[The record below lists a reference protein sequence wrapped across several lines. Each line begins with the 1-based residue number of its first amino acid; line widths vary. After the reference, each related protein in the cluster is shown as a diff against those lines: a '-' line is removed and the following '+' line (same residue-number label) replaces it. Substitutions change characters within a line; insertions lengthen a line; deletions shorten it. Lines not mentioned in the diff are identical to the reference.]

1 MSREKPSKECP
12 ICVSNFNKSSC
23 KEVSCPYCLF
33 IICTGCVK
41 RRVLD
46 TLECM
51 NCKNMWNI
59 DFVRENTPKTWYEK
73 EYKDHRKKLLLER
86 ERMLLQSA
94 IPLLK
99 ERQVESKYKKEVSAI
114 DKQMAELERRK
125 RHLNAEKTYLINRVR
140 NADALGLD
148 LNNLSLEDI
157 DEKEL
162 TSVKKEEK
170 KEESFKFIKPCP
182 ANDCRGF
189 LSTAWKCEVCEIYVC
204 KDCHVI
210 KKSRNDDD
218 HKCNQD
224 DIKSAEFVMKDS
236 KPCPSCGT
244 RIHRID
250 GCNDMFCTNCKTC
263 FNYKTG
269 TVTKSN
275 TNPHYATWARNNNVN
290 PNETSNVNL
299 RNPCGVSQREI
310 ETRISII
317 LKRYKN
323 EFKNHSYLQIETFFE
338 LFSFLAHTSL
348 VEMPRFS
355 RLSRTIETSKLNLRV
370 KYLDKEINETEWKR
384 QILMREKKLEY
395 ENNMHQLYEILVT
408 VIRET
413 INKLS
418 TITSACEFID
428 TFEEIVK
435 IIDYFNTHSR
445 QISKNMSYSKYDL
458 LELEKIH
465 HYIIRLRKVPHAKIA
480 RTKKPKST
488 TSCSSTKKSESEDSE
503 EEDDSDYSE

>member
-1 MSREKPSKECP
+1 
-12 ICVSNFNKSSC
+12 
-23 KEVSCPYCLF
+23 
-33 IICTGCVK
+33 
-41 RRVLD
+41 
-46 TLECM
+46 
-51 NCKNMWNI
+51 
-59 DFVRENTPKTWYEK
+59 
-73 EYKDHRKKLLLER
+73 
-86 ERMLLQSA
+86 MLLQSA
-94 IPLLK
+94 IPLFK
-99 ERQVESKYKKEVSAI
+99 ERQVENKYKKEVSDI

-140 NADALGLD
+140 NANALGLD
-148 LNNLSLEDI
+148 LNNLSLDDI

-162 TSVKKEEK
+162 NNPSVKNEK

-218 HKCNQD
+218 HKCNED

-263 FNYKTG
+263 FNYKTRA
-269 TVTKSN
+269 VTKSN

-290 PNETSNVNL
+290 LDPNHGLNL
-299 RNPCGVSQREI
+299 RGDPCGVSQREL
-310 ETRISII
+310 EDRLKII
-317 LKRYKN
+317 LRKYQN
-323 EFKNHSYLQIETFFE
+323 EFKSHSHLQIGTFFE
-338 LFSFLAHTSL
+338 LFNFLAHTSL
-348 VEMPRFS
+348 IDIPRFA

-370 KYLDKEINETEWKR
+370 KYLDKEIDEKEWKR
-384 QILMREKKLEY
+384 QILMLEKKFEY

-418 TITSACEFID
+418 TITSASEFID
-428 TFEEIVK
+428 TFEEIVR
-435 IIDYFNTHSR
+435 IIDYFNTHSK
-445 QISKNMSYSKYDL
+445 QISKNMGYSKYDL
-458 LELEKIH
+458 IQIDKNSSSNF
-465 HYIIRLRKVPHAKIA
+465 IRTFKLPHSKVT
-480 RTKKPKST
+480 RTKKTT
-488 TSCSSTKKSESEDSE
+488 TSCSSTKKSESEDESE
-503 EEDDSDYSE
+503 DNSNDSE